1 MADRLP
7 PPMNSEQ
14 AAARRRAVRRTVFVL
29 VLVAVGIYLFA
40 LGSGSLPGAA
50 Q

>member
-7 PPMNSEQ
+7 PRMTSDE
-14 AAARRRAVRRTVFVL
+14 AAARRRAVRRTVVVL

-40 LGSGSLPGAA
+40 LAGGSLPGAKP
-50 Q
+50 